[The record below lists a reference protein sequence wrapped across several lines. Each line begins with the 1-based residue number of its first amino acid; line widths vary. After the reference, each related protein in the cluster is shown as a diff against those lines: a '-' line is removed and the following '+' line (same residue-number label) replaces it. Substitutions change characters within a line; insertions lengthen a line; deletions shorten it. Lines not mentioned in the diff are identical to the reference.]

1 VSSSGGFTRACGGDS
16 DAFVDMVETD
26 VLDDKDADRRT
37 LVLESS
43 RLVLLD
49 LTCWGSVLSSLFSRL
64 LAISELMTL
73 VSEDY

>member
-1 VSSSGGFTRACGGDS
+1 
-16 DAFVDMVETD
+16 MVETD